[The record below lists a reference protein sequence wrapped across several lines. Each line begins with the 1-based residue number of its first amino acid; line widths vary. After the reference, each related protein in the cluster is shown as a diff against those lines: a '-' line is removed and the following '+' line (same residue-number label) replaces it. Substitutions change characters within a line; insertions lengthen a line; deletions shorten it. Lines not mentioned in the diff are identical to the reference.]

1 MKLLVRYAI
10 AVVLL
15 TVVLSSCK
23 NRTPQQAKLIP
34 KTASVVLVL
43 DAQAMQNKLQKGGLS
58 IDSLFE
64 NFFRR
69 DKDDEA
75 HRAKVNE
82 LRSNAGINWNSQL
95 YFFMVNKPGKT
106 AQESIHVFNIMGS
119 LNDPAKFEA
128 FLKKQDGLKDKEIKK
143 ENGYSYLLAD
153 DGTLLSWN
161 GQYLMASIYNQNTR
175 PVYDTVT
182 GSFKKPETGNITQN
196 LKTEVNSYYTLK
208 EEESIASVSL
218 FTNLFKEK
226 ADGYAFTSSNSYL
239 SMLSMMPLQLPKLE
253 EFIKDNYS
261 ASTLNFEDGKIV
273 AKSTSY
279 PNELLSALCK
289 QYPNP
294 AVNLSLID
302 HFPSQHVNGF
312 LLFSFNPEIVGG
324 LLKQMEV
331 EGMANNFLQKTGLT
345 TEDFY
350 KAIRGDMAVV
360 ISDIGLKQPEPQN
373 KTDELSMVRSKPTY
387 KMVINIPVGNQT
399 SFYKLMDQAVQ
410 TGVITKQ
417 GSGIYKGGGL
427 LSMVGLYLQAD
438 GKNLILASDSL
449 TYVQYM
455 AGISKAVI
463 DPELLNRF
471 KDKTGGFYFDI
482 ARTISSLS
490 TNDSSANYQQ
500 SMKTA
505 RETFKDII
513 VTSGPFNG
521 KSSSAVFE
529 VRLQNEKQNSLV
541 TLTSLLTDVAVD
553 MRAQARKEKALD
565 IFPGGVPAIIHTN

>member
-10 AVVLL
+10 AALLLAAVLP
-15 TVVLSSCK
+15 SCK
-23 NRTPQQAKLIP
+23 NRTPQQSKLIP

-58 IDSLFE
+58 IDYLFE

-75 HRAKVNE
+75 HKAKLKE
-82 LRSNAGINWNSQL
+82 LRTSAGIKWNSQL
-95 YFFMVNKPGKT
+95 YFFMVNKPGKS
-106 AQESIHVFNIMGS
+106 AQESIHVFNLLGNLS
-119 LNDPAKFEA
+119 DPSKFEA

-153 DGTLLSWN
+153 DGVLLSWN
-161 GQYLMASIYNQNTR
+161 GQYLMASIYNQQTK

-182 GSFKKPETGNITQN
+182 GSFKKPETGNVTEN

-208 EEESIASVSL
+208 EEESLASVSL

-239 SMLSMMPLQLPKLE
+239 GMLGMMPFQLPKLE
-253 EFIKDNYS
+253 EFVKDNYS
-261 ASTLNFEDGKIV
+261 ASTLSFEDGKIL
-273 AKSTSY
+273 AKTTSY

-289 QYPNP
+289 QFPSP
-294 AVNLSLID
+294 AVDLSLINR
-302 HFPSQHVNGF
+302 FPSQNVNGF
-312 LLFSFNPEIVGG
+312 LLFAFNPEIIGG

-331 EGMANNFLQKTGLT
+331 EGMANNLLQKSGIT

-350 KAIRGDMAVV
+350 KAMKGDLAVV
-360 ISDIGLKQPEPQN
+360 VSDIGLKQPEPQN
-373 KTDELSMVRSKPTY
+373 KTDELSMVRRKPTY
-387 KMVINIPVGNQT
+387 KMVINIPVGNQNN
-399 SFYKLMDQAVQ
+399 FFKLMDQAVQ
-410 TGVITKQ
+410 TGVVTKQ
-417 GSGIYKGGGL
+417 GNLYKGGGL
-427 LSMVGLYLQAD
+427 LSMFGLYLQAD

-455 AGISKAVI
+455 AGASKTAI

-482 ARTISSLS
+482 ARTIGSLS
-490 TNDSSANYQQ
+490 TNDSSASYQQ

-505 RETFKDII
+505 RDTFKDMIM
-513 VTSGPFNG
+513 TADPFNG

-553 MRAQARKEKALD
+553 MRAQARKERALD